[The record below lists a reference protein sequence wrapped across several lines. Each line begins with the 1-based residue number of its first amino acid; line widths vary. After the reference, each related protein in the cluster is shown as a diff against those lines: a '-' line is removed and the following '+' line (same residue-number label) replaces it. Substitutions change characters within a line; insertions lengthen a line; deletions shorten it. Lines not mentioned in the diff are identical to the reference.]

1 VRVTVSPS
9 ISNALS
15 KLQNIKEV
23 LLDDVINPVSS
34 IAYTV
39 MGDTILNDET
49 RAGGKIIDNQAFA
62 DWFNQALPGRRT
74 DTATMINTLDIID
87 TPNGT
92 LIGWE
97 NPEEYYEAQ
106 NEGWNTA
113 SQAPEGA
120 ALDKVAPAHFVE
132 NALDIIDDIL
142 PDKLQDVVNGLG
154 V

>member
-1 VRVTVSPS
+1 MKVTVSPR
-9 ISNALS
+9 ISTTLN

-34 IAYTV
+34 IAYNV

-62 DWFNQALPGRRT
+62 DWFNEAIPGRRT
-74 DTATMINTLDIID
+74 STATMANTLDIID
-87 TPNGT
+87 TSNGT

-113 SQAPEGA
+113 GEAPEGA

-132 NALDIIDDIL
+132 NALDIVDDIL
-142 PDKLQDVVNGLG
+142 PDKLQDAVNGLG
-154 V
+154 A